1 MKKHPSHK
9 AKDTKNQREII
20 TFVGCSGYTNIGD
33 DMYPLVLKKHLRD
46 YDLLFKNSDLP
57 RKLPPECKL
66 LVMGPGGVIFQ
77 NNTAH
82 TDYMT
87 EYMEQAVRR
96 KIPIVFI
103 SCGVQ
108 SLQIDRWKKYLD
120 YAELITVRSE
130 KDVEYIKQ
138 VSNNKN
144 IYYYPDLGYLFDD
157 YEYVPNLP
165 KKYTAFIPIAPAL
178 TDNSQAPVRA
188 YKSLPKEERL
198 LVRMGSIEDVQQNY
212 PSWLAQGEARTI
224 VNVTPPMV
232 NYIIRHAEKVYTG
245 RYHGLV
251 FSRKNEVPFEIG
263 SAGQLKLHNEDLK
276 NNFLDAIFHL
286 RKLDE
291 IIKKYI
297 QIKKKK
303 RVAIIHDDFSISGGG
318 EKLVSILAHSLQQRG
333 YHAEIFTFS
342 LSENTKKML
351 PEGII
356 IHTLKDKKTLST
368 DDAIKRYLFSE
379 LNIRDQFHFFVFSG
393 HSSMCAA
400 RSHKPN
406 LLYSHNIPKSEP
418 VFPRTHPY
426 EQVLGVTDPQHMLVL
441 NEDDIQ
447 IYLSSIK
454 ETNLIDTAWRKLYA
468 FKMKYIKRQIL
479 PQWIGN
485 KIDAV
490 RFILNRTIRVDKL
503 KFLTYQFTNRENLR
517 EIQTIVTNSQNIK
530 DKVFKKYKRQSDIVY
545 PPIETEKYSY
555 KPHKNY
561 WLSINRIVP
570 LKRIEIQLEAFKKT
584 PEENL
589 IIIGDFES
597 QEYYNYLQS
606 IKPDNVKFL
615 GVVNEDEKIQKLSEC
630 KGFIFTAQ
638 DEDFGMSVVEATA
651 SGKPV
656 IAPREGGCIETIKD
670 GITGELITDITADKL
685 AESILRMSPNVELY
699 KEACLLHA
707 RKFDVFFFTEKM
719 IQHIEDADPF
729 RKTVKIEMTKR
740 KYI

>member
-1 MKKHPSHK
+1 MKKNS
-9 AKDTKNQREII
+9 ANRQKDMKRQREII

-57 RKLPPECKL
+57 RRLPPECKL

-77 NNTAH
+77 NATAH
-82 TDYMT
+82 VDYMS
-87 EYMEQAVRR
+87 EYMEQAVKR
-96 KIPIVFI
+96 KIPIVFL

-108 SLQIDRWKKYLD
+108 SQNIERWKKYLD
-120 YAELITVRSE
+120 YADFITVRSE

-138 VSNNKN
+138 VSDNKN
-144 IYYYPDLGYLFDD
+144 VYYYPDLGYLFDD

-165 KKYTAFIPIAPAL
+165 QKYTAFIPIAAAR
-178 TDNSQAPVRA
+178 TDDSQEPVRV
-188 YKSLPKEERL
+188 YKSLPKEERV
-198 LVRMGSIEDVQQNY
+198 LVRMGSIEDVQMNY
-212 PSWLAQGEARTI
+212 PSWLAQGEAKTI
-224 VNVTPPMV
+224 VNVTPAMV
-232 NYIIRHAEKVYTG
+232 NYIIKHASKVYTG

-251 FSRKNEVPFEIG
+251 FARKNEVPFAIG
-263 SAGQLKLHNEDLK
+263 AAGQLKLQNEDLK

-291 IIKKYI
+291 AVKKYI
-297 QIKKKK
+297 HIKKKK

-318 EKLVSILAHSLQQRG
+318 EKLISVLAHSLQQRG

-342 LSENTKKML
+342 LSENTKKMV
-351 PEGII
+351 PPGVI

-379 LNIRDQFHFFVFSG
+379 LNIQDQFHFFVFSG
-393 HSSMCAA
+393 HASMCAA
-400 RSHKPN
+400 RNHKPN

-418 VFPRTHPY
+418 SFSHKHPY
-426 EQVLGVTDPQHMLVL
+426 DEVLGATDPQNMIVL
-441 NEDDIQ
+441 NEDDVQ
-447 IYLSSIK
+447 IYLSKVK
-454 ETNLIDTAWRKLYA
+454 EVNFIDRTWRRLFD
-468 FKMKYIKRQIL
+468 FKMKYIKRPIL
-479 PQWIGN
+479 PQILAN

-503 KFLTYQFTNRENLR
+503 KFLTYQFTNKENLR
-517 EIQTIVTNSQNIK
+517 EIQDVVTNSQNIK

-555 KPHKNY
+555 KPHKGY

-570 LKRIEIQLEAFKKT
+570 LKRIEIQLDAFRKT

-597 QEYYNYLQS
+597 KEYYNYLQS
-606 IKPDNVKFL
+606 IKPENVKFL
-615 GVVNEDEKIQKLSEC
+615 GVVREDEKIQKLSEC

-656 IAPREGGCIETIKD
+656 IAPHEGGCIETIKE
-670 GITGELITDITADKL
+670 GVTGELITDIDADKL
-685 AESILRMSPNVELY
+685 AESILKMAPNVELY
-699 KEACLLHA
+699 REACLLHA

-719 IQHIEDADPF
+719 IQHIEKADPF
-729 RKTVKIEMTKR
+729 KKTLDIRITR
-740 KYI
+740 

>member
-1 MKKHPSHK
+1 MKKHPTHRR
-9 AKDTKNQREII
+9 KDTKNQRDII

-46 YDLLFKNSDLP
+46 YDLLFKNSDFP
-57 RKLPPECKL
+57 RKLPIECKV
-66 LVMGPGGVIFQ
+66 LVMGPGGVIYQ
-77 NNTAH
+77 NDTAH
-82 TDYMT
+82 ADYMA
-87 EYMEQAVRR
+87 EYMEQAIKR
-96 KIPIVFI
+96 KIPIVFL

-108 SLQIDRWKKYLD
+108 SQHIDRWKKYLD

-138 VSNNKN
+138 VSTNKN
-144 IYYYPDLGYLFDD
+144 VYYYPDLGYLFDD

-165 KKYTAFIPIAPAL
+165 QKYTAFIPIAAAR
-178 TDNSQAPVRA
+178 TDDSQEPVRA
-188 YKSLPKEERL
+188 YKSLPKEERV
-198 LVRMGSIEDVQQNY
+198 LVRMGSIEDVQKNY
-212 PSWLAQGEARTI
+212 PSWLAQGEAKTI
-224 VNVTPPMV
+224 VNVTPPIV
-232 NYIIRHAEKVYTG
+232 NYIIKHASKVYTG

-251 FSRKNEVPFEIG
+251 FARRNEVPFAIG
-263 SAGQLKLHNEDLK
+263 AAGQLKLQNEDLK

-286 RKLDE
+286 KKLDE
-291 IIKKYI
+291 IVKKYI
-297 QIKKKK
+297 HVKKKK

-318 EKLVSILAHSLQQRG
+318 EKLVSVLAHSLQQRG
-333 YHAEIFTFS
+333 YHTEIFTFS

-351 PEGII
+351 PVGVI

-379 LNIRDQFHFFVFSG
+379 LNIQDQFHFFVFSG
-393 HSSMCAA
+393 HASMCAA
-400 RSHKPN
+400 RKHKPN

-418 VFPRTHPY
+418 SFSHKHPY
-426 EQVLGVTDPQHMLVL
+426 DEVLGTTDPQNMIVL
-441 NEDDIQ
+441 NEDDVQ
-447 IYLSSIK
+447 IYLTKVK
-454 ETNLIDTAWRKLYA
+454 EVNFIDRAWRKLFD
-468 FKMKYIKRQIL
+468 FKMKYIKKPIL
-479 PQWIGN
+479 PQIISN
-485 KIDAV
+485 KIDAL

-517 EIQTIVTNSQNIK
+517 EIQDVVTNSQNIK
-530 DKVFKKYKRQSDIVY
+530 DKVLKKYKRQSDVVY

-555 KPHKNY
+555 KPHKDY

-570 LKRIEIQLEAFKKT
+570 LKRIEIQLEAFRKT

-589 IIIGDFES
+589 IIIGDFENR
-597 QEYYNYLQS
+597 EYYNHLQS
-606 IKPDNVKFL
+606 IKPENVTFL
-615 GVVNEDEKIQKLSEC
+615 GVIHENEKIQKLSEC

-656 IAPREGGCIETIKD
+656 IAPREGGCIETIKE
-670 GITGELITDITADKL
+670 GVTGELITDINADKL
-685 AESILRMSPNVELY
+685 AECIRKMSPNVALY

-719 IQHIEDADPF
+719 IQHIEKSDPF
-729 RKTVKIEMTKR
+729 KKTLDIRITR
-740 KYI
+740 

>member
-1 MKKHPSHK
+1 MKKNS
-9 AKDTKNQREII
+9 ANRQKDMKRQREII

-57 RKLPPECKL
+57 RRLPPECKL

-77 NNTAH
+77 NATAH
-82 TDYMT
+82 ADYMS
-87 EYMEQAVRR
+87 EYMEQAVKR
-96 KIPIVFI
+96 KIPIVFL

-108 SLQIDRWKKYLD
+108 SQNIERWKKYLD
-120 YAELITVRSE
+120 YADFITVRSE

-138 VSNNKN
+138 VSDNKN
-144 IYYYPDLGYLFDD
+144 VYYYPDLGYLFDD

-165 KKYTAFIPIAPAL
+165 QKYTAFIPIAAAR
-178 TDNSQAPVRA
+178 TDDSQEPVRV
-188 YKSLPKEERL
+188 YKSLPKEERV
-198 LVRMGSIEDVQQNY
+198 LVRMGSIEDVQMNY
-212 PSWLAQGEARTI
+212 PSWLAQGEAKTI
-224 VNVTPPMV
+224 VNVTPAMV
-232 NYIIRHAEKVYTG
+232 NYIIKHASKVYTG

-251 FSRKNEVPFEIG
+251 FARKNEVPFAIG
-263 SAGQLKLHNEDLK
+263 AAGQLKLQNEDLK

-291 IIKKYI
+291 AVKKYI
-297 QIKKKK
+297 HIKKKK

-318 EKLVSILAHSLQQRG
+318 EKLISVLAHSLQQRG

-342 LSENTKKML
+342 LSENTKKMV
-351 PEGII
+351 PPGVI

-379 LNIRDQFHFFVFSG
+379 LNIQDQFHFFVFSG
-393 HSSMCAA
+393 HASMCAA
-400 RSHKPN
+400 RNHKPN

-418 VFPRTHPY
+418 SFSHKHPY
-426 EQVLGVTDPQHMLVL
+426 DEVLGATDPQNMIVL
-441 NEDDIQ
+441 NEDDVQ
-447 IYLSSIK
+447 IYLSKVK
-454 ETNLIDTAWRKLYA
+454 EVNFIDRTWRRLFD
-468 FKMKYIKRQIL
+468 FKMKYIKRPIL
-479 PQWIGN
+479 PQILAN

-503 KFLTYQFTNRENLR
+503 KFLTYQFTNKENLR
-517 EIQTIVTNSQNIK
+517 EIQDVVTNSQNIK

-555 KPHKNY
+555 KPHKGY

-570 LKRIEIQLEAFKKT
+570 LKRIEIQLDAFRKT

-597 QEYYNYLQS
+597 KEYYNYLQS
-606 IKPDNVKFL
+606 IKPENVKFL
-615 GVVNEDEKIQKLSEC
+615 GVVREDEKIQKLSEC

-656 IAPREGGCIETIKD
+656 IAPHEGGCIETIKESV
-670 GITGELITDITADKL
+670 TGELITDIDADKL
-685 AESILRMSPNVELY
+685 AESILKMAPNVELY
-699 KEACLLHA
+699 REACLLHA

-719 IQHIEDADPF
+719 IQHIEKADPF
-729 RKTVKIEMTKR
+729 KKTLDIRITR
-740 KYI
+740 